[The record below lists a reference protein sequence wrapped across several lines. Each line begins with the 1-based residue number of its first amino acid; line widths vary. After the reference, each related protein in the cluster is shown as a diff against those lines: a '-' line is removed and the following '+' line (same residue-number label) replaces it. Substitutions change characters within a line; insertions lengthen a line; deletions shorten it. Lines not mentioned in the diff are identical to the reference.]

1 LDTNTEKIFEL
12 AQQCAS
18 SHGVFVVDVEIKHTT
33 PMELWVYLDKKEE
46 DLSIDVCTKISREL
60 GFLLEAHDIE
70 LDRYRLNVSSPGLSR
85 PLSDIRQ
92 YPKNIGRT
100 CRVRYRKND
109 AEVEKVMGQLSKVD
123 SANIQLMVEDKS
135 IKIPFVQI
143 IEAKI
148 IPTI

>member
-12 AQQCAS
+12 AQQCAF

-33 PMELWVYLDKKEE
+33 PMELWVYLDKEEE

-70 LDRYRLNVSSPGLSR
+70 IDRYRLNVSSPGLSR

>member
-1 LDTNTEKIFEL
+1 MDTNTEKIFEL

>member
-33 PMELWVYLDKKEE
+33 PMELWVYLDKEDV

-70 LDRYRLNVSSPGLSR
+70 IDRYRLNVSSPGLSR

>member
-1 LDTNTEKIFEL
+1 MNASTEKIFEL

-18 SHGVFVVDVEIKHTT
+18 SHSVFVVDVEIKHTT
-33 PMELWVYLDKKEE
+33 PIELWVYLDKEEE

-70 LDRYRLNVSSPGLSR
+70 LGRYRLNVSSPVLSR

-100 CRVRYRKND
+100 CRVRYRKNSE
-109 AEVEKVMGQLSKVD
+109 EVEKVKGQISKVD
-123 SANIQLMVEDKS
+123 SANIQLMVDDKS
-135 IKIPFVQI
+135 IEIPFAQI

>member
-1 LDTNTEKIFEL
+1 MDTNTEKIFEL

-33 PMELWVYLDKKEE
+33 PMELWVYLDKEEE

-123 SANIQLMVEDKS
+123 SSNIQLMVEDKS

>member
-1 LDTNTEKIFEL
+1 MDTNTEKIFEL

-33 PMELWVYLDKKEE
+33 PMELWVYLDKEDE

-70 LDRYRLNVSSPGLSR
+70 IDRYRLNVSSPGLSR

-123 SANIQLMVEDKS
+123 STNIQLMVEDKS

>member
-1 LDTNTEKIFEL
+1 METSTEKIFEL
-12 AQQCAS
+12 AQQCAT

-33 PMELWVYLDKKEE
+33 PMELWIYLDKEEE
-46 DLSIDVCTKISREL
+46 DLSIDVCSKISREL

-70 LDRYRLNVSSPGLSR
+70 LGRYRLNVSSPGLSR

-92 YPKNIGRT
+92 YPKNVGRT
-100 CRVRYRKND
+100 CRVRYRMDND
-109 AEVEKVMGQLSKVD
+109 EVEKMVGQLKEVD
-123 SANIQLMVEDKS
+123 STNVQLIVEDET
-135 IKIPFVQI
+135 IVIPFAHI

>member
-1 LDTNTEKIFEL
+1 MDTNTEKIFEL

-109 AEVEKVMGQLSKVD
+109 AEVEKIMGQLSKVD

>member
-1 LDTNTEKIFEL
+1 MKTSTEKIFNL

-18 SHGVFVVDVEIKHTT
+18 SHGVFVVGVEIKNTT
-33 PMELWVYLDKKEE
+33 PMELWVYLDKEEE
-46 DLSIDVCTKISREL
+46 DLSIDICAKISREL
-60 GFLLEAHDIE
+60 DFLLEAHE
-70 LDRYRLNVSSPGLSR
+70 LELGWYRLNISSPGLSK

-100 CRVRYRKND
+100 CRVRYRMNND
-109 AEVEKVMGQLSKVD
+109 EVDKIKGQLTKVGSTD
-123 SANIQLMVEDKS
+123 IQLVFDKKT
-135 IKIPFVQI
+135 IVIPFTQI